1 LNTLYRLQTIFREV
15 FADPALVITNETAV
29 ANFPDW
35 DSVATV
41 QLVLAIEA
49 EYGIRFTTDEVA
61 GVRSV
66 RDILAVLKATHND
79 N

>member
-1 LNTLYRLQTIFREV
+1 LNPLYRLQTIFREV
-15 FADPALVITNETAV
+15 FADPALVITDETAV
-29 ANFPDW
+29 ANLPDW

-41 QLVLAIEA
+41 QLVLAIES

-66 RDILAVLKATHND
+66 GDILAILKATHND
-79 N
+79 K